1 MRSFIEYIQNDKTK
15 MIINYVKIKKKIYV
29 INIQCE
35 FITNIIKDLIS
46 N

>member
-1 MRSFIEYIQNDKTK
+1 
-15 MIINYVKIKKKIYV
+15 MIINYVKIKKKIHV
-29 INIQCE
+29 INIQWE

>member
-1 MRSFIEYIQNDKTK
+1 MRLFIEYIQNDKTT
-15 MIINYVKIKKKIYV
+15 MIIDYVKIQKMYV
-29 INIQCE
+29 VNIQCE

>member
-1 MRSFIEYIQNDKTK
+1 

-29 INIQCE
+29 INIKCE